1 MFFAFDA
8 IKRRFVQLLN
18 ACSMMVTL
26 SLLPSSTP
34 ESEVQ
39 FLNAETP
46 MVLTVSGSETYSSVA
61 QPSNACAAMPVDR
74 FFLAVNDDLAVI
86 LADAVR
92 HIDYDDLSVRFHV
105 EAAVVR
111 CARRPQT
118 RPPQHPLRRAFY

>member
-34 ESEVQ
+34 ESAVQ

-46 MVLTVSGSETYSSVA
+46 MVLTVSGSETYFSVV
-61 QPSNACAAMPVDR
+61 QPSNACAAMLSTV
-74 FFLAVNDDLAVI
+74 FFSPSMMI
-86 LADAVR
+86 
-92 HIDYDDLSVRFHV
+92 S
-105 EAAVVR
+105 
-111 CARRPQT
+111 P
-118 RPPQHPLRRAFY
+118 

>member
-34 ESEVQ
+34 ESAVQ

-46 MVLTVSGSETYSSVA
+46 MVFNRLRAAKRISSVVQSVKCVRRDA
-61 QPSNACAAMPVDR
+61 VDR
-74 FFLAVNDDLAVI
+74 FF
-86 LADAVR
+86 
-92 HIDYDDLSVRFHV
+92 S
-105 EAAVVR
+105 
-111 CARRPQT
+111 RRQ
-118 RPPQHPLRRAFY
+118 